1 MSIANSTLPY
11 HRRIEQNLLAC
22 QRTKGRGG
30 PAWAKTDNPWIQNEK
45 IGYYPSEVNRISETL
60 YIKLARPVLLRC
72 RPRAEWQRIS
82 TTQFFEYENEDDDED
97 EKSSTGNFGH
107 LLLGICLK
115 HLEETI
121 LVFADISTFCR
132 DIGTPPGSYP
142 WNPIPSI
149 TINILISVRYKFIHP
164 IPLLV
169 CFL

>member
-1 MSIANSTLPY
+1 MAIANSTLPY
-11 HRRIEQNLLAC
+11 HRRTEQNLLAC
-22 QRTKGRGG
+22 QRTKRCGG
-30 PAWAKTDNPWIQNEK
+30 PAWAETDNPWIQNEK

-72 RPRAEWQRIS
+72 RPRPRARPRAEWQRIS
-82 TTQFFEYENEDDDED
+82 TTLFFEYENEDDDEY

-132 DIGTPPGSYP
+132 DIGTSPDSYP
-142 WNPIPSI
+142 W
-149 TINILISVRYKFIHP
+149 
-164 IPLLV
+164 
-169 CFL
+169 